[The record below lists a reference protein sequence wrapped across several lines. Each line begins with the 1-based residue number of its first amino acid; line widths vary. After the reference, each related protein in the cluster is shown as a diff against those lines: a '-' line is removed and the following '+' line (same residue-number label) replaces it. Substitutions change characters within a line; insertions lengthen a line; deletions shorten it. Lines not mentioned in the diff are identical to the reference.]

1 MYSQI
6 TQTFPDAPHDDLN
19 DIPQAIKDELED
31 ITNKMAMMLVSFPED
46 LWADEFWDKN
56 SKQLT
61 CILFN
66 NDVPVAIINEVLKQY
81 TDCYTTM
88 KDANHEILE
97 HFTAENFLKAV
108 HMAISE
114 NMANEGPNRKK
125 PRVWK
130 PALLKKWKM
139 KYYNVKNCGEKMR

>member
-6 TQTFPDAPHDDLN
+6 TPTFPDAPHDVPH

-31 ITNKMAMMLVSFPED
+31 IINKMTMMLESFPEH
-46 LWADEFWDKN
+46 LWADKFWNKN
-56 SKQLT
+56 SKELT
-61 CILFN
+61 TILFN
-66 NDVPVAIINEVLKQY
+66 SDVPIDIINKTIKQY

-88 KDANHEILE
+88 KEANHENLE

-114 NMANEGPNRKK
+114 NMANEGPDRKK
-125 PRVWK
+125 PRV
-130 PALLKKWKM
+130 
-139 KYYNVKNCGEKMR
+139 

>member
-6 TQTFPDAPHDDLN
+6 TPTFPDAPHDDLN

-31 ITNKMAMMLVSFPED
+31 IINKMAMLVESFPEH
-46 LWADEFWDKN
+46 LWADEFWNKN
-56 SKQLT
+56 SQELT
-61 CILFN
+61 TILFN
-66 NDVPVAIINEVLKQY
+66 NDVPIEIIHKVLKQY

-88 KDANHEILE
+88 KEANHENLE

-114 NMANEGPNRKK
+114 NMANEGPDRKK
-125 PRVWK
+125 PRV
-130 PALLKKWKM
+130 
-139 KYYNVKNCGEKMR
+139 

>member
-6 TQTFPDAPHDDLN
+6 TPTFPDASHDVPN

-31 ITNKMAMMLVSFPED
+31 ITNKMAMMLED
-46 LWADEFWDKN
+46 LALHSEHLWADEFWNKN
-56 SKQLT
+56 SKELK

-66 NDVPVAIINEVLKQY
+66 NDVPIEIINKVLNQY

-88 KDANHEILE
+88 KEANHENLE

-108 HMAISE
+108 HMISE
-114 NMANEGPNRKK
+114 NMANEGPVRKK
-125 PRVWK
+125 PRV
-130 PALLKKWKM
+130 
-139 KYYNVKNCGEKMR
+139 

>member
-6 TQTFPDAPHDDLN
+6 TPTFPDAPHDVPN

-31 ITNKMAMMLVSFPED
+31 ITNKMAMMMDSRPEH
-46 LWADEFWDKN
+46 LCEDEFFNQN
-56 SKQLT
+56 SKECV

-66 NDVPVAIINEVLKQY
+66 NDVPIEIINKVLKQY

-88 KDANHEILE
+88 KEANHENLE
-97 HFTAENFLKAV
+97 HFTAENFLKVV

-114 NMANEGPNRKK
+114 NMANEGPVRKK
-125 PRVWK
+125 PRV
-130 PALLKKWKM
+130 
-139 KYYNVKNCGEKMR
+139 